1 MLQLIGDLIGINKRR
16 KKLLHG
22 RLSDGILFKKALWW
36 VNSVGSSV
44 VFVYGSGEQEQ
55 RNSLFCPLYFLLSSE
70 SQDSQMSLGTEW
82 LMACPLR
89 SGMGSAV
96 AKVGKNRLWLI
107 QPLPVT
113 CDLHGSSN
121 GSYCGNR

>member
-1 MLQLIGDLIGINKRR
+1 MVG
-16 KKLLHG
+16 
-22 RLSDGILFKKALWW
+22 
-36 VNSVGSSV
+36 NSVGSSV

-55 RNSLFCPLYFLLSSE
+55 SNSLFSSLYFLSSE

-113 CDLHGSSN
+113 CDLHRFHGSC
-121 GSYCGNR
+121 CGNR

>member
-1 MLQLIGDLIGINKRR
+1 MVG
-16 KKLLHG
+16 
-22 RLSDGILFKKALWW
+22 
-36 VNSVGSSV
+36 NSVGSSV

-55 RNSLFCPLYFLLSSE
+55 SNSLFCSLYFLLSFL
-70 SQDSQMSLGTEW
+70 QSQMSLGTEW

-107 QPLPVT
+107 QPVPVT
-113 CDLHGSSN
+113 CDLHGS
-121 GSYCGNR
+121 